1 MRFNVPLKKRLLLLL
16 FTFIVGFFILSVIS
30 GIVGYKWGD
39 STPAMR
45 IVAVMQDLLIF
56 ILPAVA
62 TAVMVTRQ
70 PADLMGMRGKTPLLP
85 LLIAASVLVAGIPA
99 MNEVIWL
106 NNNLPLPD
114 DLYAAIKNM
123 EDSAASMVQA
133 LQGPHDVP
141 NLIVAVLIMGV
152 LTGLAEELFF
162 RGALQRIMITGGVNP
177 HLAIWLAAAVFSI
190 RHLQFLGFVPRL
202 LLGAF
207 FGYSFYWT
215 RSIWVAVALHAL
227 NNTIYIVGQYVANG
241 GTATVDDI
249 GSNNDFLF
257 VGISVAL
264 VITGM
269 MVMHRISKI
278 CASEQPH
285 IDA

>member
-190 RHLQFLGFVPRL
+190 MHLQFLGFVPRL

-241 GTATVDDI
+241 GTSTVDDI

>member
-190 RHLQFLGFVPRL
+190 MHLQFLGFVPRL

-241 GTATVDDI
+241 GTSTVDDI

-278 CASEQPH
+278 CASEEPN

>member
-30 GIVGYKWGD
+30 GLVGYKWGD

-133 LQGPHDVP
+133 LQGPHNVP

-190 RHLQFLGFVPRL
+190 MHLQFLGFVPRL

-241 GTATVDDI
+241 GTSTVDDI

>member
-30 GIVGYKWGD
+30 GLVGYKWGD

-190 RHLQFLGFVPRL
+190 MHLQFLGFVPRL

-241 GTATVDDI
+241 GTSTVDDI

-278 CASEQPH
+278 CASEEPN

>member
-99 MNEVIWL
+99 MNEVIWP

-190 RHLQFLGFVPRL
+190 MHLPFLGFVPRL

-241 GTATVDDI
+241 GTSTVDDI

-278 CASEQPH
+278 CASEEPN

>member
-30 GIVGYKWGD
+30 GLVGYKWGD

-190 RHLQFLGFVPRL
+190 MHLQFLGFVPRL

-241 GTATVDDI
+241 GTSTVDDI